1 MINNETINAEAK
13 AKIQEMLAGKPGKKL
28 TVVYYYEDGNFFTP
42 TYGELREFTIWLGED
57 GEIHWKDKLLD
68 ESFPDII
75 QKKYE
80 GKYSF
85 VSYNKM
91 SYLMRNE
98 IYSHALQFLT
108 AVAA

>member
-13 AKIQEMLAGKPGKKL
+13 VKIQEMLAGKPGKTL
-28 TVVYYYEDGNFFTP
+28 TVVYYYEDCNFFTP

-85 VSYNKM
+85 ITYNKM
-91 SYLMRNE
+91 SYLMWNE
-98 IYSHALQFLT
+98 VYSHVLEFLLK
-108 AVAA
+108 AA